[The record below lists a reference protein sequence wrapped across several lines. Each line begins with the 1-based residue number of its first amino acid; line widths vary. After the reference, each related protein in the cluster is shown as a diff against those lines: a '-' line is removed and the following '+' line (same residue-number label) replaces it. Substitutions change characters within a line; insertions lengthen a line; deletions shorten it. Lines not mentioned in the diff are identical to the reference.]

1 MQLPLNEINEHY
13 LIKFLLGMQRKK
25 LFDNEK
31 FIKVSEIISKRIEA
45 LSNNE
50 FLTFLKILNESDL
63 DFETKDKM
71 EGVITSL
78 RSIVK
83 KL

>member
-1 MQLPLNEINEHY
+1 MDLPLQEINEHY

-25 LFDNEK
+25 LFDNAK
-31 FIKVSEIISKRIEA
+31 FVKVSEIISKRIET
-45 LSNNE
+45 LSNHE
-50 FLTFLKILNESDL
+50 FLTFLKILNESDI
-63 DFETKDKM
+63 DFQTKDRI

-78 RSIVK
+78 RSILK

>member
-1 MQLPLNEINEHY
+1 MQLPLDEINEHY

-63 DFETKDKM
+63 DF
-71 EGVITSL
+71 
-78 RSIVK
+78 
-83 KL
+83 

>member
-1 MQLPLNEINEHY
+1 MFQVEDRFMQLPLNEINEHY

-50 FLTFLKILNESDL
+50 LLTFLKILN
-63 DFETKDKM
+63 
-71 EGVITSL
+71 
-78 RSIVK
+78 
-83 KL
+83 

>member
-31 FIKVSEIISKRIEA
+31 FIKVSEIISKRIET

-50 FLTFLKILNESDL
+50 FLTFLKILN
-63 DFETKDKM
+63 
-71 EGVITSL
+71 
-78 RSIVK
+78 
-83 KL
+83 